1 MPANSSVAF
10 LYAVFFILTA
20 AAFGLA
26 KWIKSRSAIAIQS
39 SLLSPMGSLYI
50 FTTAFLLSNVIFQ
63 MNNLRTAVTQE
74 VVTLNKLG
82 AVMFV
87 LPPEQ
92 RIEGRRLLYDYT
104 KSIAEDEAKSMKRG
118 ERNDITQE
126 AIDRLRDFLSSPEA
140 ALPSSAPT
148 TPESANYLRKANDF
162 GFDLVDARER
172 RLSLSSQGNP
182 LRLWLAI
189 GVMYFALTLLS
200 YLVHNGKWTTVWL
213 TAILLMSA
221 PIPAVM
227 LFIYSNPIAYGLFD
241 MTSPFRAVL
250 ARSI

>member
-1 MPANSSVAF
+1 MS
-10 LYAVFFILTA
+10 
-20 AAFGLA
+20 LA
-26 KWIKSRSAIAIQS
+26 KWVKNRSAISIQAG
-39 SLLSPMGSLYI
+39 LLSPMGSLYV

-82 AVMFV
+82 AVMYV

-104 KSIAEDEAKSMKRG
+104 QSIAEDEAESMKKG
-118 ERNDITQE
+118 ERNEATQV
-126 AIDRLRDFLSSPEA
+126 AIDRLRDFLSTPEA
-140 ALPSSAPT
+140 ALPSSAAI
-148 TPESANYLRKANDF
+148 TPESANYLRKASDF

-172 RLSLSSQGNP
+172 RLSLAIHSFP
-182 LRLWLAI
+182 VRLWFAI
-189 GVMYFALTLLS
+189 AVMYFALTLLA
-200 YLVHNGKWTTVWL
+200 YLVHNGSWSIIWL
-213 TAILLMSA
+213 TVILLMSA

-227 LFIYSNPIAYGLFD
+227 LFIYSNPIAYGLLD
-241 MTSPFRAVL
+241 MTTPFRAVL